1 MKNLMLHKKKIL
13 LYTLLAICCLF
24 SLIFVNNDYN
34 FYKETIVKVTTVQI
48 VKKEKITDYYKNKDI
63 LYTQLLTGK
72 ILNGTLKGKTIELKN
87 QYSYSGAADNQ
98 YKAGDKLFV
107 SLDNSSINPG
117 KNGSSEATSAISG
130 TINGLKRDTY
140 LVFIAVLFTIFI
152 IAVGKKKGLFS
163 LLSLIFNVVLFS
175 LVMDLYLKGINL
187 LLVCSI
193 VVIVFTVFSLIL
205 VGGYNQKT
213 FTAIISTLLGTFLTL
228 IIAYIVMKATNERGV
243 RYEEMQFLTHPP
255 HEIFM
260 AEILVGCLGAVMDV
274 CITISSSIYELCET
288 NPELSSKALMD
299 SGREIGKD
307 IMGTMTNVLFFAY
320 VSGGIPMLLVYL
332 KNGFQTG
339 YSFYMNLSLELIRAL
354 TGSIGIVLAI
364 PLSLFTTV
372 FIQQKFR
379 KRRSLYR

>member
-1 MKNLMLHKKKIL
+1 MKKSLYIL
-13 LYTLLAICCLF
+13 LGICCLF
-24 SLIFVNNDYN
+24 LLVFVNNNYN
-34 FYKETIVKVTTVQI
+34 FYKETIVKITA
-48 VKKEKITDYYKNKDI
+48 VKLIKEETATDYYGNKDI

-72 ILNGTLKGKTIELKN
+72 ILNGTLKSKSIELRN

-98 YKAGDKLFV
+98 YKKGDALFI
-107 SLDNSSINPG
+107 SLDDNT
-117 KNGSSEATSAISG
+117 KATLTG
-130 TINGLKRDTY
+130 TIKGLKRDSY
-140 LVFIAVLFTIFI
+140 IVLMAVLFTVFI

-163 LLSLIFNVVLFS
+163 LLSLTFNVILFS
-175 LVMDLYLKGINL
+175 LVMDLYLRGINL

-213 FTAIISTLLGTFLTL
+213 FTAIISTLSGTFLTL
-228 IIAYIVMKATNERGV
+228 IIAYIVMKLTNEKGV

-274 CITISSSIYELCET
+274 CITISSSIYELCEKK
-288 NPELSSKALMD
+288 PDISRKALMD
-299 SGREIGKD
+299 SGMEIGKD

-320 VSGGIPMLLVYL
+320 VSGAIPMLLVYL

-339 YSFYMNLSLELIRAL
+339 YSFNMNLSLELIRAL

-364 PLSLFTTV
+364 PLSLYTSV
-372 FIQQKFR
+372 FMQHRHLK
-379 KRRSLYR
+379 KREQVS

>member
-24 SLIFVNNDYN
+24 SLLFVYNDYN

-48 VKKEKITDYYKNKDI
+48 VKKEKITDYYKNNDI
-63 LYTQLLTGK
+63 LYTQVLTGK
-72 ILNGTLKGKTIELKN
+72 ILNGALKGKTVELKN

-107 SLDNSSINPG
+107 SLDNTSINAN
-117 KNGSSEATSAISG
+117 KNDSSASAISG

-140 LVFIAVLFTIFI
+140 LVFMAILFAVFI

-163 LLSLIFNVVLFS
+163 LFSLIFNIVLFS

-213 FTAIISTLLGTFLTL
+213 FTAVISTLLGTFLTL
-228 IIAYIVMKATNERGV
+228 IIAYIVMKVTNEKGV

-288 NPELSSKALMD
+288 NPSLSSKALMD

-320 VSGGIPMLLVYL
+320 VSGGIPMLLIYL

-364 PLSLFTTV
+364 PLSLFTTIFV
-372 FIQQKFR
+372 QQNFK
-379 KRRSLYR
+379 KRSGQTR

>member
-24 SLIFVNNDYN
+24 SLLFVYNDYN

-48 VKKEKITDYYKNKDI
+48 VKKEKITDYYKNNDI
-63 LYTQLLTGK
+63 LYTQVLTGK

-107 SLDNSSINPG
+107 SLDNTSINAN
-117 KNGSSEATSAISG
+117 KNGSSASAISG

-140 LVFIAVLFTIFI
+140 LVFMAVLFTVFI

-163 LLSLIFNVVLFS
+163 LFSLIFNIVLFS

-213 FTAIISTLLGTFLTL
+213 FTAVISTLLGTFLTL
-228 IIAYIVMKATNERGV
+228 IIAYIIMKVTNEKGV

-288 NPELSSKALMD
+288 NHSLSSKALMD

-320 VSGGIPMLLVYL
+320 VSGGIPMLLIYL

-364 PLSLFTTV
+364 PLSLFTTIFV
-372 FIQQKFR
+372 QQKFK
-379 KRRSLYR
+379 KRSGLTR

>member
-13 LYTLLAICCLF
+13 LYTLLTICCLF
-24 SLIFVNNDYN
+24 SLLFVYNDYN

-48 VKKEKITDYYKNKDI
+48 VKKEKITDYYKNNDI
-63 LYTQLLTGK
+63 LYTQVLTGK
-72 ILNGTLKGKTIELKN
+72 ILNGALKGKTVELKN

-107 SLDNSSINPG
+107 SLDNTSINAN
-117 KNGSSEATSAISG
+117 KNDSSASAISG

-140 LVFIAVLFTIFI
+140 LVFMAVLFTVFI

-163 LLSLIFNVVLFS
+163 LFSLIFNIVLFS

-213 FTAIISTLLGTFLTL
+213 FTAVISTLLGTFLTL
-228 IIAYIVMKATNERGV
+228 IIAYIVMKVTNEKGV

-288 NPELSSKALMD
+288 NPSLSSKALMD

-320 VSGGIPMLLVYL
+320 VSGGIPMLLIYL

-372 FIQQKFR
+372 FVQQKFK
-379 KRRSLYR
+379 KRSGLTR

>member
-1 MKNLMLHKKKIL
+1 MLHKKKIL

-24 SLIFVNNDYN
+24 SLLFVYNDYN

-48 VKKEKITDYYKNKDI
+48 VKKEKITDYYKNNDI
-63 LYTQLLTGK
+63 LYTQVLTGK
-72 ILNGTLKGKTIELKN
+72 ILNGALKGKTVELKN

-107 SLDNSSINPG
+107 SLDNTSINAN
-117 KNGSSEATSAISG
+117 KNDSSASAISG

-140 LVFIAVLFTIFI
+140 LVFMAVLFTVFI

-163 LLSLIFNVVLFS
+163 LFSLIFNIVLFS

-213 FTAIISTLLGTFLTL
+213 FTAVISTLLGTFLTL
-228 IIAYIVMKATNERGV
+228 IIAYIVMKVTNEKGV

-288 NPELSSKALMD
+288 NPSLSSKALMD

-320 VSGGIPMLLVYL
+320 VSGGIPMLLIYL

-364 PLSLFTTV
+364 PLSLFTTIFV
-372 FIQQKFR
+372 QQNFK
-379 KRRSLYR
+379 KRSGQTR

>member
-24 SLIFVNNDYN
+24 SLLFVYNDYN

-48 VKKEKITDYYKNKDI
+48 VKKEKITDYYKNNDI
-63 LYTQLLTGK
+63 LYTQVLTGK
-72 ILNGTLKGKTIELKN
+72 ILNGALKGKTVELKN

-107 SLDNSSINPG
+107 SLDNTSINAN
-117 KNGSSEATSAISG
+117 KNDSSASAISG

-140 LVFIAVLFTIFI
+140 LVFMAVLFTVFI

-163 LLSLIFNVVLFS
+163 LFSLIFNIVLFS

-213 FTAIISTLLGTFLTL
+213 FTAVISTLLGTFLTL
-228 IIAYIVMKATNERGV
+228 IIAYIVMKVTNEKGV

-288 NPELSSKALMD
+288 NPSLSSKALMD

-320 VSGGIPMLLVYL
+320 VSGGIPMLLIYL

-364 PLSLFTTV
+364 PLSLFTTIFV
-372 FIQQKFR
+372 QQNFKI
-379 KRRSLYR
+379 RSGQTR

>member
-24 SLIFVNNDYN
+24 SLLFVYNDYN

-48 VKKEKITDYYKNKDI
+48 VKKEKITDYYKNNDI
-63 LYTQLLTGK
+63 LYTQVLTGK
-72 ILNGTLKGKTIELKN
+72 ILNGALKGKSVELKN

-98 YKAGDKLFV
+98 YKVGDKLFV
-107 SLDNSSINPG
+107 SLDNTSINAN
-117 KNGSSEATSAISG
+117 KNDSSASAISG

-140 LVFIAVLFTIFI
+140 LVFMAVLFTVFI

-163 LLSLIFNVVLFS
+163 LFSLIFNIVLFS

-193 VVIVFTVFSLIL
+193 VVIVFSVFSLLL

-213 FTAIISTLLGTFLTL
+213 FTAVISTLLGTFLTL
-228 IIAYIVMKATNERGV
+228 FIAYIVMKVTNEKGV

-288 NPELSSKALMD
+288 NPGLSSKALMD

-320 VSGGIPMLLVYL
+320 VSGGIPMLLIYL

-364 PLSLFTTV
+364 PLSLFTTIFV
-372 FIQQKFR
+372 QQKFK
-379 KRRSLYR
+379 KRSGLTR

>member
-24 SLIFVNNDYN
+24 SLLFVYNDYN

-48 VKKEKITDYYKNKDI
+48 IKKEKITDYYKNNDI
-63 LYTQLLTGK
+63 LYTQVLTGK
-72 ILNGTLKGKTIELKN
+72 ILNGALKGKTVELKN

-107 SLDNSSINPG
+107 SLDNTSINAN
-117 KNGSSEATSAISG
+117 KNDSSASAISG

-140 LVFIAVLFTIFI
+140 LVFMAVLFAVFI

-163 LLSLIFNVVLFS
+163 LFSLIFNIVLFS

-213 FTAIISTLLGTFLTL
+213 FTAVISTLLGTFLTL
-228 IIAYIVMKATNERGV
+228 IIAYIVMKVTNEKGV

-274 CITISSSIYELCET
+274 CITISSSICELCET
-288 NPELSSKALMD
+288 NPSLSSKDLMD

-320 VSGGIPMLLVYL
+320 VSGGIPMLLIYL

-364 PLSLFTTV
+364 PLSLFTTIFV
-372 FIQQKFR
+372 QQNFK
-379 KRRSLYR
+379 KRGGQIR